1 MKPKLNDTPSRIQNV
16 LIAGYRRMTPQQKLQ
31 RVNELNKAI
40 QQLALVRIKEQYGN
54 IPEREQRLR
63 LAALWLDREMMV
75 RVFNWDPQKKGY

>member
-63 LAALWLDREMMV
+63 LAALWLDRETMV